1 MKYYKAIRSNEL
13 DLHVATQIDLKT
25 IMLSEKAG
33 NRKVLNKNNACNL
46 RFRNK
51 QMTPLFL

>member
-13 DLHVATQIDLKT
+13 DLHVVTQIDLKT
-25 IMLSEKAG
+25 VMLSEKAG
-33 NRKVLNKNNACNL
+33 KRKVLNKNNICNI